1 MADRP
6 ALGFIGMG
14 IMGAPM
20 ARNLLQAGYDV
31 TVWNR
36 TRSKAEGLTADGA
49 TVVGSPAE
57 VAARSAMVMA
67 CVTNSPD
74 VEEVALGAGGVIE
87 GAARGSVFID
97 HSTISPAVSRSI
109 GTKLGERGIAMLDAP
124 VSGGDIGAQAG
135 TLAIMVGGEAEV
147 FERCLPV
154 LEAMGKTIVHV
165 GPSGAG
171 QVVKACNQV
180 AGGLNLLAL
189 AEAVALARRA
199 GVDPA
204 KMLEVVG
211 AGAAGSWM
219 ISNLGPRALRGDFA
233 PGFMVELMQ
242 KDLRLALEAADASHT
257 PLLGTALVH
266 QLFQVI
272 EAAGRGRDGTQALVD
287 AVASLT
293 GESHGVA
300 GA

>member
-6 ALGFIGMG
+6 ALRFIGMG

-20 ARNLLQAGYDV
+20 ARNLLKAGYHV

-36 TRSKAEGLTADGA
+36 TPAKTEALVADGA
-49 TVVGSPAE
+49 AVAGSPAE
-57 VAARSAMVMA
+57 VAARSEIVMA

-74 VEEVALGAGGVIE
+74 VEEVTLGPGGVIE
-87 GAARGSVFID
+87 GAAHGSVFID
-97 HSTISPAVSRSI
+97 HSTISPAIARSVAAR
-109 GTKLGERGIAMLDAP
+109 LGERGISMLDAP
-124 VSGGDIGAQAG
+124 VSGGDVGAQAG
-135 TLAIMVGGEAEV
+135 TLAVMVGGDADV

-154 LEAMGKTIVHV
+154 LGAMGKTIVHV

-189 AEAVALARRA
+189 AEAVALARRS

-204 KMLEVVG
+204 KMLDVVG

-219 ISNLGPRALRGDFA
+219 ISNLGPRVLRDDFA

-242 KDLRLALEAADASHT
+242 KDLRLALDAADASHT
-257 PLLGTALVH
+257 PLLGTSLVH
-266 QLFQVI
+266 QLFHVL
-272 EAAGRGRDGTQALVD
+272 EATGRGRDGTQALID
-287 AVASLT
+287 AVASLAR
-293 GESHGVA
+293 ESRGGAGV
-300 GA
+300 